1 MELEDVCKIRV
12 KFSEMDSMRRVWHG
26 NYVKYF
32 EDGRES
38 FNNHFPGVDYKKMQ
52 DTGIYAPVYDIQVKC
67 LAPLEMNDVAVIH
80 TFYVPKRGARLDFRY
95 EIYRERDNVLCCT
108 GSTTQLFIDTEG
120 VQMYELPFFYEDWKE
135 RWLGSTPMPNNA

>member
-1 MELEDVCKIRV
+1 MMKELEDVCRIKV

-38 FNNHFPGVDYKKMQ
+38 FNAHFPGIDYKMMQ
-52 DTGIYAPVYDIQVKC
+52 DTGIYAPIYDIQVKC

-80 TFYVPKRGARLDFRY
+80 TRYVPKRGARLDYSYR
-95 EIYRERDNVLCCT
+95 IYRERDGQLCCT
-108 GSTTQLFIDTEG
+108 GSTTQLFIDRDG
-120 VQMYELPFFYEDWKE
+120 VQMYDLPFFYEDWKAKYLDKE
-135 RWLGSTPMPNNA
+135 